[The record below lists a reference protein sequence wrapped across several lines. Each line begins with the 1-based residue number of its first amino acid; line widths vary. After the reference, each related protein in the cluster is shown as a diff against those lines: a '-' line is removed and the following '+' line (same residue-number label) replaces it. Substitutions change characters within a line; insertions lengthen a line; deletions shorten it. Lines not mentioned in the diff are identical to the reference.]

1 MADDIDYDY
10 LTTHFNVT
18 GSDVRKAVTTAAF
31 LACKEKSDKLYF
43 KHILNALKTG
53 LKKRK
58 DDFGYEYHTFV
69 DEIFKEK

>member
-1 MADDIDYDY
+1 MY
-10 LTTHFNVT
+10 
-18 GSDVRKAVTTAAF
+18 VRLLPQRAAF
-31 LACKEKSDKLYF
+31 LACKETSDKLCF

-58 DDFGYEYHTFV
+58 DDFGHEYHTFV